1 MFLHTDAFTR
11 TLLHTDTF
19 THRHFYTQTFLHTGA
34 AFTHKRFDTQKL
46 LHIDAFTHRHFYTQ
60 TLLHTD
66 AFTRR
71 RFYTQK
77 LLHTNAF
84 THRRFYIQTLLRRN
98 TFTHRR
104 FYTQTV
110 LHTSAFTHNHLY
122 TQTLL
127 HRGRPM
133 YSQRSHRCRGH
144 LSNPTGW
151 CGEVLFPCDSK
162 QASINMSWG
171 LCALGP
177 PNQGGLQSPEK
188 KYERADL
195 AGGERFWAGTHT
207 VLQYDIRLFFLGLG
221 TWLLTVTGIETLILT
236 LIHPSL
242 YINTHTSISI
252 SYCYSYLNIKYID
265 LSLCGSSLPI
275 HVIHPIPGPWLHA
288 NLAAQTNN
296 YMRKRNRQLYSSSM
310 ESQPVLLDAR
320 RCTVVRQDALW
331 WNWMSQAKMRA
342 SASLRQFWL
351 THADALHF
359 QIQLTSVATAVD
371 AYR

>member
-1 MFLHTDAFTR
+1 
-11 TLLHTDTF
+11 
-19 THRHFYTQTFLHTGA
+19 
-34 AFTHKRFDTQKL
+34 
-46 LHIDAFTHRHFYTQ
+46 
-60 TLLHTD
+60 
-66 AFTRR
+66 
-71 RFYTQK
+71 
-77 LLHTNAF
+77 
-84 THRRFYIQTLLRRN
+84 
-98 TFTHRR
+98 
-104 FYTQTV
+104 
-110 LHTSAFTHNHLY
+110 
-122 TQTLL
+122 
-127 HRGRPM
+127 M

-177 PNQGGLQSPEK
+177 PNQGGLPSPEK
-188 KYERADL
+188 KYKRADL

-207 VLQYDIRLFFLGLG
+207 VLQYDISWFFLGLG

-242 YINTHTSISI
+242 YINSHTSISI

-275 HVIHPIPGPWLHA
+275 HVVHPIPGPWLHA

-371 AYR
+371 LYLGTSTDLR